1 MKNQMIT
8 IRSRFTPVQVQG
20 LECDSA
26 EGMTQQHFKD
36 ECDINYLLK
45 HYNDIPA
52 PAPVYGDCTEY
63 NDLQHCMDKVLAA
76 NEDFAAV
83 PSEIR
88 ARFGNNP
95 AAFFDFC
102 NDSSNFEELVKLG
115 LAESRTSSLDVTGP
129 TDSNSVSNP
138 PEVTKEGE

>member
-1 MKNQMIT
+1 M
-8 IRSRFTPVQVQG
+8 IRSRFTPVKVLG
-20 LECDSA
+20 LNCDPS

-45 HYNDIPA
+45 HYNDIPV
-52 PAPVYGDCTEY
+52 PPPVYGDCSQY
-63 NDLQHCMDKVLAA
+63 SDLQQCIDKVMAA

-88 ARFGNNP
+88 ARFGNSP

-102 NDSSNFEELVKLG
+102 NNPDNIEELISLG
-115 LAESRTSSLDVTGP
+115 LAESGRVSLDVTLPGDTKSSP
-129 TDSNSVSNP
+129 ELP
-138 PEVTKEGE
+138 PNTVKEGE